1 MIKRTAL
8 YGWLMGLIL
17 GGITAC
23 DPLAAPLATPQTII
37 VTAIPS
43 DTPPP
48 TVTPT
53 FTPTST
59 FTPTPDFTPTPT
71 LAPCLSAGGQVQ
83 EFSENFSEVAQEN
96 LRYRVYLPPCYT
108 ESMRRFPTL
117 YLLHGASYTEK
128 QWQDI
133 GTIEAM
139 EQGLRLG
146 VLSPFIIVM
155 PYWGTIGN
163 LNSFPPNDSYETVL
177 LQELLPSIERD
188 FCTLRNRDHRA
199 IGGISRGGFWALSV
213 AMRFPDLFGSVGGH
227 SAALDATSSPPEHNP
242 LDLARNAPFLDDA
255 TFRIY
260 LDNGA
265 DDFAG
270 LSLQTF
276 SGRLTQRQIPH
287 AYVIHPTGGHD
298 EAYWSSHIGEYLEFY
313 SKSWEQSLAS
323 LPSCLDPSP

>member
-59 FTPTPDFTPTPT
+59 FTPTPDVTPTPT

-146 VLSPFIIVM
+146 VLAPFIIVM

-163 LNSFPPNDSYETVL
+163 
-177 LQELLPSIERD
+177 
-188 FCTLRNRDHRA
+188 
-199 IGGISRGGFWALSV
+199 
-213 AMRFPDLFGSVGGH
+213 
-227 SAALDATSSPPEHNP
+227 
-242 LDLARNAPFLDDA
+242 
-255 TFRIY
+255 
-260 LDNGA
+260 
-265 DDFAG
+265 
-270 LSLQTF
+270 
-276 SGRLTQRQIPH
+276 
-287 AYVIHPTGGHD
+287 
-298 EAYWSSHIGEYLEFY
+298 
-313 SKSWEQSLAS
+313 
-323 LPSCLDPSP
+323 